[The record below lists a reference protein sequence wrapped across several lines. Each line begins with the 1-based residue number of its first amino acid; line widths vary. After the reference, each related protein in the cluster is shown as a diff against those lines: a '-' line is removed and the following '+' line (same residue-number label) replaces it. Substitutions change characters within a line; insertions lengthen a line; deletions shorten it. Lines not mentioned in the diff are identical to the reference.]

1 MQAHLRG
8 EMPDSVIEYRMV
20 TASGLVRWMRGR
32 GQVVARDAEGAPL
45 RMVGLISDISEH
57 KRMEQTLRESE
68 ARYRAV
74 VEDQTEV
81 IGRIRADGTLL
92 FANDVYCRLFDK
104 TAEELIGNK
113 WQPIAHP
120 DDLTMIEEH
129 LAELTPENPVVVIEN
144 RIFDGRG
151 EIHWMQF
158 NNHAFFDAA
167 GRITEIQA
175 VARDISER
183 KLIEARQA
191 ALLQENTLL
200 GRELIL
206 LQEKERA
213 SLARELHD
221 ELSQQLV
228 AIRAHAGAIRHRA
241 AGADEMSRADAIAIE
256 ASVSDI
262 YTVSHQLMEGLH
274 PQVLDSAG
282 LAEAVRALLANWS
295 QQHPAIRVTL
305 RLVSPLDDIS
315 EEVRIHLFRIVQEGL
330 TNLARHAKAGC
341 ARLFLGVST
350 RGELHVVSLVLRD
363 NGVGMDLAAPRSGF
377 GLIIMRERARNLGG
391 SFELWS
397 QPGGGTRIAVKVP
410 LLAGGVQTD

>member
-1 MQAHLRG
+1 
-8 EMPDSVIEYRMV
+8 MPDSVIEYRMV

-183 KLIEARQA
+183 KL
-191 ALLQENTLL
+191 
-200 GRELIL
+200 

-315 EEVRIHLFRIVQEGL
+315 EEVRIHLFRIV
-330 TNLARHAKAGC
+330 
-341 ARLFLGVST
+341 
-350 RGELHVVSLVLRD
+350 
-363 NGVGMDLAAPRSGF
+363 
-377 GLIIMRERARNLGG
+377 
-391 SFELWS
+391 
-397 QPGGGTRIAVKVP
+397 
-410 LLAGGVQTD
+410 